1 MLKLVF
7 ACPDAFKLTFAL
19 DKRKYC
25 EIHSKGTDL
34 CPLNPNRDECCSN
47 KFYQESIVKPSQMA
61 FSCSG
66 KKLNGVFTGF
76 SNFPLLR
83 YF

>member
-1 MLKLVF
+1 MVKLVF

-34 CPLNPNRDECCSN
+34 CPLNPNRDEYN
-47 KFYQESIVKPSQMA
+47 FNNFYQESIV
-61 FSCSG
+61 
-66 KKLNGVFTGF
+66 
-76 SNFPLLR
+76 
-83 YF
+83 